1 MEFWTIF
8 PLVILF
14 ILFFLKIPV
23 AYAMV
28 ITGAFYYLFSPN
40 AMDVTLMCQK
50 LVSANSS
57 FIYLAIPFFTCAGV
71 VFNYSGIT
79 RRLMNLAELLVG
91 HMRGGLGHV
100 NIVLSTMMGGLSGS
114 AIADTAMETKILVPE
129 MERLG
134 YDRAYSC
141 VVTAASACITPII
154 PPGICLILY
163 STAANVSVAKM
174 FYAGYIPG
182 LCMMVGL
189 MILNWLISRKRKYK
203 PSRER
208 MGTPTEFG
216 KALKES
222 IWALFV
228 PFGIVMALRLGFATP
243 TEAGAISILYSVII
257 GSFVYKELKLSMVK
271 DILLESVTATAG
283 VMFVLAGANVLN
295 GYLTWERIP
304 MMISEALTAGISSKY
319 VFLIVVNLML
329 LLIGCFFDGG
339 AAMVL
344 LAPLLVPVAESM
356 GIDLVHFGIVMC
368 INLTI
373 AGFTPPFGSQMFTT
387 CAIANC
393 SIERYAKQALPYV
406 IALVAVLLI
415 LTYIPGIVLLV
426 PNLLS

>member
-8 PLVILF
+8 PLIILF
-14 ILFFLKIPV
+14 VLFFLKIPV
-23 AYAMV
+23 AYSMV
-28 ITGAFYYLFSPN
+28 ITGAVYYLFSPN
-40 AMDVTLMCQK
+40 SMDVILMCQK
-50 LVSANSS
+50 LLSANSS

-91 HMRGGLGHV
+91 HLRGGLGHV

-134 YDRAYSC
+134 YDKAYSC

-163 STAANVSVAKM
+163 STAANVSVSKM

-182 LCMMVGL
+182 LCIMVGL
-189 MILNWLISRKRKYK
+189 MILNWLISRKRNYK
-203 PSRER
+203 PSREK
-208 MGTPTEFG
+208 MGTPKEFG

-228 PFGIVMALRLGFATP
+228 PFGIVMALRLGICTP
-243 TEAGAISILYSVII
+243 TEAGAMCILYSVII
-257 GSFVYKELKLSMVK
+257 GAFVYKELKLSMIK
-271 DILLESVTATAG
+271 DILIESVTATAG

-319 VFLIVVNLML
+319 VFLLVVNLML

-344 LAPLLVPVAESM
+344 LAPLLVPVAEAM
-356 GIDLVHFGIVMC
+356 GIDLIHFGIVMC

-373 AGFTPPFGSQMFTT
+373 AGFSPPFGSQMFTT

-393 SIERYAKQALPYV
+393 SIERYAKQALPFMG
-406 IALVAVLLI
+406 ALVAVLLI
-415 LTYIPGIVLLV
+415 LTYIPDIVLLV
-426 PNLLS
+426 PNLLA

>member
-8 PLVILF
+8 PLIILF
-14 ILFFLKIPV
+14 VLFFLKIPV
-23 AYAMV
+23 AYSMV
-28 ITGAFYYLFSPN
+28 ITGAVYYLFSPN
-40 AMDVTLMCQK
+40 SMDVILMCQK

-91 HMRGGLGHV
+91 HLRGGLGHV

-114 AIADTAMETKILVPE
+114 AIADTAMEAKILVPE

-134 YDRAYSC
+134 YDKAYSC

-163 STAANVSVAKM
+163 STAANVSVSKM

-182 LCMMVGL
+182 LCIMVGL
-189 MILNWLISRKRKYK
+189 MILNWLISRKRNYK
-203 PSRER
+203 PSREK
-208 MGTPTEFG
+208 MGTPKEFG

-228 PFGIVMALRLGFATP
+228 PFGIVMALRLGICTP
-243 TEAGAISILYSVII
+243 TEAGAMCILYSVII
-257 GSFVYKELKLSMVK
+257 GAFVYKELKLSMIK
-271 DILLESVTATAG
+271 DILIESVTATAG

-319 VFLIVVNLML
+319 VFLLVVNLML

-344 LAPLLVPVAESM
+344 LAPLLVPVAEAM
-356 GIDLVHFGIVMC
+356 GIDLIHFGIVMC

-373 AGFTPPFGSQMFTT
+373 AGFSPPFGSQMFTT

-393 SIERYAKQALPYV
+393 SIERYAKQALPFMG
-406 IALVAVLLI
+406 ALVAVLLI
-415 LTYIPGIVLLV
+415 LTYIPDIVLLV
-426 PNLLS
+426 PNLLA